1 MIERINPSGR
11 QRATKVV
18 NIDLLKVD
26 PSGAPTAVREAEV
39 EVHRAGANPK
49 QHPAAVD
56 NNDVVVEFGLDAEN
70 VGGYQLRNRAGLQ
83 RPARYE

>member
-18 NIDLLKVD
+18 NIDQLKVD

-39 EVHRAGANPK
+39 EVHGAGANPK

-56 NNDVVVEFGLDAEN
+56 NKDIVEFGLDAEN